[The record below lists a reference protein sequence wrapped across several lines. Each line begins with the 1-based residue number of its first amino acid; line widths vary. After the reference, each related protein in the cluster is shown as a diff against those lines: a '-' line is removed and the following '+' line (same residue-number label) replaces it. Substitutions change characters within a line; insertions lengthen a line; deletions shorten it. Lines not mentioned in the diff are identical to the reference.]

1 MQYGQLDMLQVI
13 TYAAWTIGH
22 VTSDSSCS
30 MDMLQVI
37 IAAVW
42 TCYK

>member
-1 MQYGQLDMLQVI
+1 MQYGQLDMLKVI
-13 TYAAWTIGH
+13 TYAVWTIGY
-22 VTSDSSCS
+22 VTSDNICS
-30 MDMLQVI
+30 KDMLQVI